1 MITTTHVENSR
12 SQKSLFIGANDE
24 SKERRNRNEHS
35 ADNVMCWIFSG
46 TWSAEESDV
55 LEFSNSLVCRPIVN
69 LFYIFTSS
77 RRNDPVK
84 QTQAFE
90 RFSEI

>member
-1 MITTTHVENSR
+1 MITTTQVENSR

-46 TWSAEESDV
+46 TWSTEESDV
-55 LEFSNSLVCRPIVN
+55 VEFSNSLVCRPHREP
-69 LFYIFTSS
+69 LLYFYKLS
-77 RRNDPVK
+77 
-84 QTQAFE
+84 QE
-90 RFSEI
+90 